1 MTAKKERLA
10 VYKAPP
16 FPEEAAAAKADP
28 CHNVF
33 FITRKA
39 WKEIIRHCE
48 NERPCEACGLLSGK
62 NGLAYKVWKMKNIH
76 HSPTSFAMDHDEL
89 RYVFAEMDKYN
100 QQFMGIYHSHP
111 SGIAYPSREDIL
123 YNQYPDIIHLIVSL
137 AGQKPV
143 LKAYRYHGTAVIPYK
158 INVTDV

>member
-1 MTAKKERLA
+1 MKIGPVKLA
-10 VYKAPP
+10 VC
-16 FPEEAAAAKADP
+16 FPAK
-28 CHNVF
+28 
-33 FITRKA
+33 TA
-39 WKEIIRHCE
+39 WLIK
-48 NERPCEACGLLSGK
+48 CG
-62 NGLAYKVWKMKNIH
+62 KMKNIH

-123 YNQYPDIIHLIVSL
+123 YNQYPDIIHLIISF